1 MKKNINTK
9 KNKRTIWLVIFF
21 ILGVVLFI
29 HAIYTAGIKNIID
42 SIVKFSLTHFLI
54 LLVLSLL
61 NFYLYSLR
69 WEIIVGSIHKE
80 KKLPSMIFFWNRLA
94 AYAMSYI
101 TPSAQLGGEPLRVI
115 LTIDEGIPKNKAV
128 SSTIID
134 KAFESSVLILFI
146 SFGTLTAA
154 FDSNI
159 GMTGKPF
166 LILISLILIFIV
178 FWFYY
183 TSFKNIGFLS
193 SLFKIFKISKIKKLK
208 NFENKLNIFEKEMNQ
223 FYHENAKEMWK
234 LILISIITIS
244 FLLVEHFIVAY
255 FMGVKLTFLQ
265 VFLASTVP
273 YIAYFLPLPGGIGV
287 LESGHA
293 TMFMLLGVN
302 INAIAF
308 VFIIRL
314 RDFVLVALGLG
325 RIWYKGLKILKKN

>member
-1 MKKNINTK
+1 MTKSIK
-9 KNKRTIWLVIFF
+9 KNKNIGLIIFF
-21 ILGVVLFI
+21 LLGVVLFI
-29 HAIYTAGIKNIID
+29 HAIYSAGIKNIID
-42 SIVKFSLTHFLI
+42 SIIQFSLVNFLI
-54 LLVLSLL
+54 LLSLSLL

-69 WEIIVGSIHKE
+69 WEMISNAIFQE
-80 KKLPSMIFFWNRLA
+80 KKLSTFTYFWNRLA
-94 AYAMSYI
+94 AFAVSYI
-101 TPSAQLGGEPLRVI
+101 TPSAQLGGEPLRVM
-115 LTIDEGIPKNKAV
+115 LTMDEGIPKDKAI

-134 KAFESSVLILFI
+134 KAFEISVLILFI
-146 SFGTLTAA
+146 SFGTLTTV

-166 LILISLILIFIV
+166 LILISLILIFLV
-178 FWFYY
+178 FWFYF
-183 TSFKNIGFLS
+183 TSFKNIGFFS
-193 SLFKIFKISKIKKLK
+193 SLFKFFKISKIAKLQT
-208 NFENKLNIFEKEMNQ
+208 FEKKLNIFEQEMNQ
-223 FYHENAKEMWK
+223 FYHKNSKIMWK
-234 LILISIITIS
+234 LTLISIITIS

-293 TMFMLLGVN
+293 TIFMLLGVS

-314 RDFVLVALGLG
+314 RDFVFVALGLG
-325 RIWYKGLKILKKN
+325 RVWYKGLKIIKKK